1 VAQGKTTEFGAAL
14 DANAYLAL
22 KDPRWPTSDR
32 ISRSLFRQAWTSK
45 TPAIRAFIA
54 YSRADRVAAKKLRD
68 LLISEGYKV
77 FTYLDEATGQL
88 LFSERATAK
97 ALLGADICIVLD
109 TTNARNSPS
118 VQAEMQTWREMIE
131 AKAAQQARED
141 QLEAERRATP
151 EFKSQEIIDKLAA
164 QAKQLEQA
172 DDRFMSGQTQES
184 ERIAVSLLAAFVQAR
199 DTALARIR
207 DLRPAD
213 EKNILDKIKDLYGA
227 LQTAPK
233 GIRGYDKQVSEWR
246 HRAPIFDRDP
256 VRPGPR
262 PPKHAP
268 PSRRAPVMTW
278 VAKPTRATPS
288 GTWSHMRFAPLTKDL
303 PTAVWSDSTTASNN
317 SAKPNFNPCATR
329 RSVTTAAMPAASVA
343 ATSAIAPIACAVRAH
358 STPDN
363 IKPANTACAK
373 IAATSKLV
381 MRPHHGRTSRPGSL
395 DSVGPPA

>member
-172 DDRFMSGQTQES
+172 DDRFMSGQTQDS

-262 PPKHAP
+262 PPKP
-268 PSRRAPVMTW
+268 
-278 VAKPTRATPS
+278 K
-288 GTWSHMRFAPLTKDL
+288 
-303 PTAVWSDSTTASNN
+303 
-317 SAKPNFNPCATR
+317 TR
-329 RSVTTAAMPAASVA
+329 R
-343 ATSAIAPIACAVRAH
+343 
-358 STPDN
+358 
-363 IKPANTACAK
+363 
-373 IAATSKLV
+373 
-381 MRPHHGRTSRPGSL
+381 
-395 DSVGPPA
+395 